1 LYLCKIFGTFK
12 NYFRAKKPNIAK
24 RKIMNNAKD
33 IRLFTPANLLTLGN
47 LLAGVVALI
56 VTLRYHAYETAF
68 WLIIAASVCDFLD
81 GFVAR
86 LLHQSSPLGVQL
98 DSLADDVTFGV
109 VPAVVMFDIYTH
121 TTSFYGINAEWMG
134 YASYVVLIIAAF
146 SVLRLAK
153 FNIDTTQT
161 TEFEGLPTPANAL
174 MLLSLAM
181 LWEQG
186 RVALYQE
193 HILVVSIAAALL
205 LISPI
210 RMFALKFKGF
220 GWRGNELRY
229 TFLLV
234 SLALIII
241 VPAYSILAIIV
252 LYIAISTLRWV
263 VVGRKTETEK

>member
-1 LYLCKIFGTFK
+1 MNEVK
-12 NYFRAKKPNIAK
+12 N
-24 RKIMNNAKD
+24 
-33 IRLFTPANLLTLGN
+33 IRLFTPANLLTLCN

-56 VTLRYHAYETAF
+56 VTLRYHAYVTAF
-68 WLIIAASVCDFLD
+68 WLIIAASVFDFFD

-86 LLHQSSPLGVQL
+86 LMKQQSPLGVQL

-109 VPAVVMFDIYTH
+109 VPAVVMYDIYIH
-121 TTSFYGINAEWMG
+121 TTSFYGLDSEWMG

-153 FNIDTTQT
+153 FNIDTTQA
-161 TEFEGLPTPANAL
+161 TEFCGLPTPANAL

-181 LWEQG
+181 LYEQG
-186 RVALYQE
+186 SVALYQE
-193 HILVVSIAAALL
+193 HILAISIAAAAL

-229 TFLLV
+229 GFILV
-234 SLALIII
+234 SLLIII
-241 VPAYSILAIIV
+241 LVPTYAVLSIIV
-252 LYIAISTLRWV
+252 LYIVVSTLRWLF
-263 VVGRKTETEK
+263 VGRNA